1 MSLGW
6 HEITLF
12 GLMVPSWIGQVL
24 VLGALAG
31 ATTAIYRG
39 WVRPVIERFR
49 AVIAW
54 FQHQGEVHEQ
64 VLGELTGINGTLA
77 DHELRI
83 TDVERTLRGS
93 APTNDRIP
101 MTPRVRRDD
110 T

>member
-1 MSLGW
+1 MSFEW
-6 HEITLF
+6 HAITLF
-12 GLMVPSWIGQVL
+12 GIEVPAQVGMVL

-39 WVRPVIERFR
+39 WVKPVIERCR
-49 AVIAW
+49 QVIAW

-93 APTNDRIP
+93 APTNDRVP
-101 MTPRVRRDD
+101 MTPRRRDN